1 MLGRMSKYILDTD
14 HVTLFQHNHPKIS
27 QRAREIGNVSIFA
40 TVVTLEE
47 QLQGRLATINKVS
60 ANTKKP
66 ELLSVAC
73 HNLRKT
79 QELFCNLQLL
89 DFDEAANTYY
99 QNLRQQKVSV
109 GTHDLRIAAIALV
122 NQAVVVTRNTKDFSK
137 VPHLPQE
144 NWSV

>member
-1 MLGRMSKYILDTD
+1 MINGI
-14 HVTLFQHNHPKIS
+14 TLFQHNHPKIC
-27 QRAREIGNVSIFA
+27 QQAREIGNASIFV

-47 QLQGRLATINKVS
+47 QLQGRLAIINKVT

-66 ELLSVAC
+66 ELLSVAY

-79 QELFCNLQLL
+79 QEFFCNLQLL
-89 DFDEAANTYY
+89 DFDDAANTYY

-122 NQAVVVTRNTKDFSK
+122 NQGVVVTRNKKDFSK
-137 VPHLPQE
+137 VPNLPLE
-144 NWSV
+144 DWSL